1 VSPTKTLGGR
11 AVPLVLAGLR
21 GVLNLVAIPLAPA
34 LFRDHFVILILLRPT
49 KEVFLAGGF
58 FLRDGRAG
66 LLQMVLAA
74 IPLSIFGV
82 WLFYWLG
89 RSFSDEIQSGEGL
102 PRWATTV
109 LPPERI
115 QALHQ
120 VLERKGWGVIV
131 AGRLAA
137 FPSTLLGA
145 AAGVSDMPTCKFLSA
160 DGLGGALSMAL
171 SIGAGYALGE
181 AYEDA
186 GPWLTGLGVAV
197 LLGVFFLV
205 GRWLKRERERTGRT
219 KAPS

>member
-1 VSPTKTLGGR
+1 MSPTKTASGR
-11 AVPLVLAGLR
+11 TVPLVLAGLR

-34 LFRDHFVILILLRPT
+34 LFRDHFVILVLLRPT

-58 FLRDGRAG
+58 FLRDGRVG
-66 LLQMVLAA
+66 LVEMVLAA

-89 RSFSDEIQSGEGL
+89 RAFSEEIQSGEGL
-102 PRWATTV
+102 PRWATKV
-109 LPPERI
+109 LPPKRI
-115 QALHQ
+115 QTLHR

-131 AGRLAA
+131 AGRVAA

-145 AAGVSDMPTCKFLSA
+145 AAGVSDMPASKFLTA
-160 DGLGGALSMAL
+160 DGLGGAFSMAL
-171 SIGAGYALGE
+171 SIGAGFVLGR

-197 LLGVFFLV
+197 LLGLFFVV
-205 GRWLKRERERTGRT
+205 GRWLKGEGKRNRDAAAG
-219 KAPS
+219 